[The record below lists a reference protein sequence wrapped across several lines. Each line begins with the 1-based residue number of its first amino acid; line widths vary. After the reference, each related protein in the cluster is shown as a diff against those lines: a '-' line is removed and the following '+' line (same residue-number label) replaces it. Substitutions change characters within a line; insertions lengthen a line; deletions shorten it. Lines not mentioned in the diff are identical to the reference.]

1 MGTPAYALRVILEQN
16 GLINVFSLVFSTL
29 LLYHTHRGYIEIL
42 LFITCISGF
51 IADIL
56 LIYTDGPPDIR
67 VYDVKGL
74 RAMHFFSYIFWT
86 LRLVYFILLKKNHT
100 CIFILIVFLLC
111 FLNRELGLTLY
122 TNRLIKVIDHGR
134 FERIYYYGYNSL
146 FTIILLWRLFATG
159 YTTYNSTNQVI
170 FIGNYF
176 YLGLL
181 SLIDIWSSFFLVKIS
196 VRILND
202 LNPNYDAYKIIQQI
216 LRSGILRIV
225 LINFIPFVRL
235 IVSITVVSVYNYQDD
250 VSLIVYSLQASMI
263 LMYLMDLS
271 IIKIE
276 RNNIF
281 KAEGEPF

>member
-1 MGTPAYALRVILEQN
+1 MGTSAYALRIILEQN

-67 VYDVKGL
+67 IYDIKSL
-74 RAMHFFSYIFWT
+74 RAMYFFSIVFWT
-86 LRLVYFILLKKNHT
+86 L
-100 CIFILIVFLLC
+100 
-111 FLNRELGLTLY
+111 RELGLTLY

-134 FERIYYYGYNSL
+134 FEKIYYYGYMVL
-146 FTIILLWRLFATG
+146 
-159 YTTYNSTNQVI
+159 
-170 FIGNYF
+170 
-176 YLGLL
+176 
-181 SLIDIWSSFFLVKIS
+181 FFLVKIS

-225 LINFIPFVRL
+225 LINFIPFARL
-235 IVSITVVSVYNYQDD
+235 IVSITIVSVYNYQDD
-250 VSLIVYSLQASMI
+250 VSLIVYSLQSSMI

-281 KAEGEPF
+281 KAEGESF